1 MKFKTYLLCLFVFS
15 CYSSFAKDYNIR
27 DYGAIG
33 DGQTL
38 NTIFIQ
44 KAIDDAASNGGG
56 RIVVPAGIF
65 ITGSLRLKS
74 NVGLFLKKDAVLKGS
89 SHLSDYE
96 RNSRWYAIIL
106 VENQKNISISGEGT
120 IDGNGDEVVKNVI
133 RLIDNKAIVDPRNKK
148 RPIEF
153 YRPQLIEMVKC
164 SSVSI
169 KSITLKDAACWV
181 QTYKECE
188 DLIIDQ
194 IKVEST
200 TYWNNDG
207 IDIVDCKNVII
218 TNSFFNAADDGI
230 CLKSENPNSSC
241 ENIIIRNCKIRSSAS
256 GVKLGT
262 ASAGGFK
269 KIRIDSIYVYDT
281 YRTAIALEI
290 VDGGILED
298 VEASN
303 ITGRN
308 VGGAIFIRLGDR
320 NKKADPGILRNI
332 YIHDMDIEVPLEKP
346 DKGYNIEGPPAED
359 IYPHNLL
366 PSSIVGL
373 PNHPVQKV
381 ILENIKIQY
390 GGGAE
395 KSVAF
400 VSLDS
405 LDKVPEYPSDYPE
418 FCMFGELP
426 AWGLYVRHGEG
437 IELKNVVLGYKKIDF
452 RPALVF
458 DDVRELSLNNLK
470 IPSIETLPVIVM
482 KNVTDQKMN
491 KIKLPVNIKKAI
503 LNL

>member
-1 MKFKTYLLCLFVFS
+1 MKFKPCLLLLFVFS
-15 CYSSFAKDYNIR
+15 FSSSFAKDYNIK
-27 DYGAIG
+27 DYGALG

-38 NTIFIQ
+38 NTSFIQ
-44 KAIDDAASNGGG
+44 KAIDDAASSGG
-56 RIVVPAGIF
+56 RVVVPAGVF

-74 NVGLFLKKDAVLKGS
+74 NVDLFLKKDAVLKGS

-133 RLIDNKAIVDPRNKK
+133 RLIDNKAIVDPGNKK

-164 SSVSI
+164 SAVSI
-169 KSITLKDAACWV
+169 KDITLKDAACWV

-230 CLKSENPNSSC
+230 CLKSENPNFSC

-269 KIRIDSIYVYDT
+269 KIKIDSIYVYDT

-290 VDGGILED
+290 VDGGILEH
-298 VEASN
+298 VEVSN

-332 YIHDMDIEVPLEKP
+332 YIHDMDVEVPLEKP

-405 LDKVPEYPSDYPE
+405 LDKVPEYPADYPE
-418 FCMFGELP
+418 FSMFGELP
-426 AWGLYVRHGEG
+426 AWGLYVRHAEG
-437 IELKNVVLGYKKIDF
+437 IELKNVVLSYKKIDF

-470 IPSIETLPVIVM
+470 IPSVETLPVIVM
-482 KNVTDQKMN
+482 KKVTDQKMN
-491 KIKLPVNIKKAI
+491 KIKLPFNIKKAI

>member
-1 MKFKTYLLCLFVFS
+1 MKFKPCLLLLFVFS
-15 CYSSFAKDYNIR
+15 FSSSFAKDYNIK

-38 NTIFIQ
+38 NTSFIQ
-44 KAIDDAASNGGG
+44 KAIDDAASSGG
-56 RIVVPAGIF
+56 RVVVPAGVF

-74 NVGLFLKKDAVLKGS
+74 NVDLFLKKDAVLKGS

-164 SSVSI
+164 SAVSI
-169 KSITLKDAACWV
+169 KDITLKDAACWV

-230 CLKSENPNSSC
+230 CLKSENPNLSC

-269 KIRIDSIYVYDT
+269 KIKIGSIYVYDT

-298 VEASN
+298 VEVSN

-373 PNHPVQKV
+373 PGHPVQKV
-381 ILENIKIQY
+381 VLENIKIQY
-390 GGGAE
+390 GGGAD
-395 KSVAF
+395 KTVAF
-400 VSLDS
+400 VPLDS
-405 LDKVPEYPSDYPE
+405 LNKIPEYPADYPE
-418 FCMFGELP
+418 FSMFGELP
-426 AWGLYVRHGEG
+426 AWGFYVRHAEG
-437 IELKNVVLGYKKIDF
+437 IELKNVWFSYKKSDF

-458 DDVRELSLNNLK
+458 DDVRELSLNDLK
-470 IPSIETLPVIVM
+470 IPTAETPPAIVM
-482 KNVTDQKMN
+482 KNVSGQQIN
-491 KIKLPVNIKKAI
+491 QVKLPFKSKKAI